1 MARSARPNGRRHSA
15 EQRFE
20 EGRLVSNFFL
30 LTDQVAVVTGGTSG
44 IGLKAAE
51 RFIAAGA
58 RVVISGRKDGT
69 EIADRIGAKFVQC
82 DVSNEDSVAAL
93 MQAAVDEYGNLDILV
108 NNAGA
113 NFGYGTMMETEVA
126 DFDRNFGINTKGV
139 VHGIKHAVPH
149 MNDGAR
155 IVNVSSAA
163 GLQGVAYLA
172 PYVASKWAVIGI
184 TRTAAVELGARGIR
198 CNAICPTSVNTPMAN
213 TPEGRPQLR
222 MERKAVPL
230 GRIAE
235 PEEIAAMIHFLASTD
250 CNFVNGQAI
259 AVDGG
264 FTAGTS
270 IDSYDTLAAE

>member
-1 MARSARPNGRRHSA
+1 MSD
-15 EQRFE
+15 
-20 EGRLVSNFFL
+20 FFSL
-30 LTDQVAVVTGGTSG
+30 KDNVAVITGGTSG

-58 RVVISGRKDGT
+58 KVVIAGRKDGT
-69 EIADRIGAKFVQC
+69 EIAEKIGATFVQC
-82 DVSNEDSVAAL
+82 DVSNEESVAAL
-93 MQAAVDEYGNLDILV
+93 METAQSTYGNIDIIV

-113 NFGYGTMMETEVA
+113 TFGYDVLMDTDIA
-126 DFDRNFGINTKGV
+126 DFDKNFNINTKGV
-139 VHGIKHAVPH
+139 VFGIKYGVPR
-149 MNDGAR
+149 MNEGGR

-163 GLQGVAYLA
+163 GLQGVAYLS

-184 TRTAAVELGARGIR
+184 TRTAAVELGEKGIR

-213 TPEGRPQLR
+213 TPEGQPQLR

-235 PEEIAAMIHFLASTD
+235 PEEIASMIHFLASTD
-250 CNFVNGQAI
+250 CNFITGQAI

-264 FTAGTS
+264 FTAGMS
-270 IDSYDTLAAE
+270 ITAYNTLAAE

>member
-1 MARSARPNGRRHSA
+1 MSD
-15 EQRFE
+15 
-20 EGRLVSNFFL
+20 FFSL
-30 LTDQVAVVTGGTSG
+30 KDNVAVITGGTSG

-58 RVVISGRKDGT
+58 KVVIAGRKDGT
-69 EIADRIGAKFVQC
+69 EIAEKIGATFVQC
-82 DVSNEDSVAAL
+82 DVSNEESVAAL
-93 MQAAVDEYGNLDILV
+93 METAQSTYGNIDIIV

-113 NFGYGTMMETEVA
+113 NFGYDVLMDTDIA
-126 DFDRNFGINTKGV
+126 DFDKNFNINTKGV
-139 VHGIKHAVPH
+139 VFGIKYGVPR
-149 MNDGAR
+149 MNEGGR

-163 GLQGVAYLA
+163 GLQGVAYLS

-184 TRTAAVELGARGIR
+184 TRTAAVELGEKGIR

-213 TPEGRPQLR
+213 TPEGQTQLR

-235 PEEIAAMIHFLASTD
+235 PEEIASMIHFLASTD
-250 CNFVNGQAI
+250 CNFITGQAI

-264 FTAGTS
+264 FTAGMS
-270 IDSYDTLAAE
+270 ITAYNTLAAE